1 MRISDWSSDVCSSD
15 LLANFTGATILPTGR
30 IALIL
35 NAPNLIRAALDRAST
50 RLLSTALAGMP
61 VEARKRLLVVDDSV
75 TTRTL
80 ETSILEAA
88 GYEDLEAAD
97 GAEAWQLLG
106 GRGADLVVTDVEKIG
121 RAHV

>member
-1 MRISDWSSDVCSSD
+1 MLAFAERKAAFAVDELFAEQEVVIRP
-15 LLANFTGATILPTGR
+15 LGARLAGLANFTGATILPTGR

-75 TTRTL
+75 TTRDRKSTRL
-80 ETSILEAA
+80 NSS
-88 GYEDLEAAD
+88 
-97 GAEAWQLLG
+97 
-106 GRGADLVVTDVEKIG
+106 
-121 RAHV
+121 H